1 MDDNTKLQLTLAV
14 KDINQI
20 LMALSELPLKYV
32 YDIVNN
38 IKLQVDSQ
46 INKVDNCD
54 LNNSSADR

>member
-46 INKVDNCD
+46 INKVENCD
-54 LNNSSADR
+54 LNNSSADI